1 MYHHNLKLKVCGLFP
16 SSCQFRTLPDVV
28 ADTYISKIPPDNDHS
43 SHSPKPARLHS
54 SSHHHANPPTNYYP
68 NRMIKLPHQKT
79 TANHHS
85 SSSNSGRWFSSSDEK
100 TGRPPDDFETETF
113 FSLSSNSGDSFR
125 LKTSSRRFRTCQEM
139 ESIDETGRCSSFSS
153 VNSLRRKTATT
164 ACGKTTTTAK
174 ASKKK
179 SSSKTF
185 PESELPGPHQIST
198 DRLYYSN
205 NRDSGRS
212 FRRRKTAKNRRRIK
226 KSTPPRSWRACL
238 NSSSMI
244 EECYAVEKSSSD
256 PRSDFRESMV
266 EMIVEKQMFGAEDL
280 ERLLLCFLSLN
291 AVSYHGIIFDVFSE
305 ICQTLFGN

>member
-1 MYHHNLKLKVCGLFP
+1 
-16 SSCQFRTLPDVV
+16 
-28 ADTYISKIPPDNDHS
+28 
-43 SHSPKPARLHS
+43 
-54 SSHHHANPPTNYYP
+54 
-68 NRMIKLPHQKT
+68 
-79 TANHHS
+79 
-85 SSSNSGRWFSSSDEK
+85 
-100 TGRPPDDFETETF
+100 
-113 FSLSSNSGDSFR
+113 
-125 LKTSSRRFRTCQEM
+125 M

-153 VNSLRRKTATT
+153 INSLRRKTATT
-164 ACGKTTTTAK
+164 ACGKSTTATV
-174 ASKKK
+174 SKKK

-185 PESELPGPHQIST
+185 PESELPGSDQVFT

-226 KSTPPRSWRACL
+226 KTPPRSWRCL

-244 EECYAVEKSSSD
+244 EDCYAVEKSSSD

-291 AVSYHGIIFDVFSE
+291 AASYHGMIFDVFSE
-305 ICQTLFGN
+305 ICQTLFSN